1 MSEQDQ
7 GSKPNMRKAFTI
19 IGVIAMWSVASPAVG
34 QSDWVAKKRVRL
46 TCSTLPYVFDCEIP
60 LALPDPQFSSRCFY
74 VAEGQSTL
82 MRADHRMGFTNQIVS
97 LQVNPGLKVT
107 GVVTE
112 ASTGNQSD
120 CTQDAK

>member
-1 MSEQDQ
+1 MRTTKDQ
-7 GSKPNMRKAFTI
+7 EFTI
-19 IGVIAMWSVASPAVG
+19 IGVIAMWSVASAAVA

-82 MRADHRMGFTNQIVS
+82 MRADHRMGFSNQSVT

-112 ASTGNQSD
+112 VSTGNHSD
-120 CTQDAK
+120 CTQDEK